1 MRKQVDHSQLQAED
15 QRTYRT
21 DNANRML
28 STCHCQCSKSR
39 DEDRRRT
46 VHSGDVLPIASTR
59 LPHNRQHRK
68 KSHQSREKASWI
80 FITIYALIFASL
92 AIGILLTQNY
102 VLLPVLSIM
111 AEGLVVALYSSVG
124 VHPPNTV
131 KSLMS
136 HRHTRKD

>member
-15 QRTYRT
+15 QRTHRT
-21 DNANRML
+21 DNANHML
-28 STCHCQCSKSR
+28 STCHCQCSQSQ
-39 DEDRRRT
+39 DEDQRRT
-46 VHSGDVLPIASTR
+46 VHIGDVLPAASTR
-59 LPHNRQHRK
+59 LPHNRRHHK
-68 KSHQSREKASWI
+68 KSHQSRQKASWI
-80 FITIYALIFASL
+80 FITIYAFIFATL

-124 VHPPNTV
+124 IHLPNAV

-136 HRHTRKD
+136 HRHTHKD